1 MPPFLAQGMCSGF
14 RDAHNL
20 AWKLDAVL
28 NGRAPPAL
36 LDSYEAERAP
46 NARATII
53 ESAKVGQNVIE
64 RDAEK
69 ARERDARLAA
79 MQAELAKA
87 KGREGADRV
96 PRAGADA
103 GSRWRAATARAG
115 PAMRSRRRRSDATVR
130 RGASTTSRDAAS

>member
-28 NGRAPPAL
+28 NGLAPPAL

-64 RDAEK
+64 RDVEK

-79 MQAELAKA
+79 MQAELARA
-87 KGREGADRV
+87 KGQKALIAFRV
-96 PRAGADA
+96 PGLTARHRGAHRA
-103 GSRWRAATARAG
+103 RAA
-115 PAMRSRRRRSDATVR
+115 PAMRSRRRTSNATAR
-130 RGASTTSRDAAS
+130 RDVSTTSRGAAS